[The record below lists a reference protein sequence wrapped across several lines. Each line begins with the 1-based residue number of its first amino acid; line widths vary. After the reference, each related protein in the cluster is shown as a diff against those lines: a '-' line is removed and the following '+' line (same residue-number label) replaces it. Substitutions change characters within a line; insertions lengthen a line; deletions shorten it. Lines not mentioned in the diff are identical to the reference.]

1 MVRGGDDGGGGLVS
15 RFMLDKS
22 PLHHSNS
29 PERPTLM
36 AIEEYCVLCSVAM
49 VTRRLALLDVE
60 VLHELHERVAEQLVH
75 ELRFLAHFDPFLECG
90 A

>member
-1 MVRGGDDGGGGLVS
+1 
-15 RFMLDKS
+15 
-22 PLHHSNS
+22 
-29 PERPTLM
+29 
-36 AIEEYCVLCSVAM
+36 M

-90 A
+90 VSA